1 MISVC
6 IPVFNRDITSL
17 VEKLRPGLQASDVP
31 IELLVADDASPD
43 KDIVAKNEAAVH
55 GVGGVF
61 IRYPENL
68 GRSQIR
74 KAIARKAA
82 YPFLLFI
89 DADCTPQKEDFIG
102 VYLKSLPADIVCGG
116 LLYEAMPEKPALQ
129 LHWKYGIQREVPAA
143 KHALLTSNFCI
154 RKELM
159 VQVPD
164 LQLPKGYGHEDSWME
179 AWLRS
184 KRAVFH
190 FINNPVYHLGLKD
203 ADIFL
208 RHQEDAVENLLY
220 LYRQKNEAA
229 AFLFKNSSLLKS
241 LKRLEGL
248 GLTRFFAFLHNK
260 FGKVLRGK
268 LTRGNLSL
276 YWLDLYKLGYAA
288 SLLKKSER

>member
-31 IELLVADDASPD
+31 IELLVADDASSN

-61 IRYPENL
+61 ICYAENL

-89 DADCTPQKEDFIG
+89 DADCMPQKEDFIG
-102 VYLKSLPADIVCGG
+102 IYLKSLPADIVCGG

-129 LHWKYGIQREVPAA
+129 LHWKYGTQREVPAA
-143 KHALLTSNFCI
+143 NHALLTSNFCI

-159 VQVPD
+159 IQVPD

-184 KRAVFH
+184 KRAGFQ
-190 FINNPVYHLGLKD
+190 FINNPVYHLGLKE
-203 ADIFL
+203 ADTFL

-220 LYRQKNEAA
+220 LYRQKNEVAG
-229 AFLFKNSSLLKS
+229 FLFKNSSLLKL
-241 LKRLEGL
+241 LKKIERL
-248 GLTRFFAFLHNK
+248 GLTGFFAFLYNK
-260 FGKVLRGK
+260 SGKVLRGK

-288 SLLKKSER
+288 SILKKSER

>member
-6 IPVFNRDITSL
+6 IPVFNRDITGL
-17 VEKLRPGLQASDVP
+17 VEKLRPGLQAAAVP
-31 IELLVADDASPD
+31 IELLVADDASSD

-61 IRYPENL
+61 IRYAENL

-74 KAIARKAA
+74 KAIARKAVH
-82 YPFLLFI
+82 PFLLFI
-89 DADCTPQKEDFIG
+89 DADCMPQKEDFIG
-102 VYLKSLPADIVCGG
+102 IYLKSLPADVACGG

-129 LHWKYGIQREVPAA
+129 LHWKYGTQREVPAA
-143 KHALLTSNFCI
+143 SNALLTSNFCI

-159 VQVPD
+159 MQLPD

-184 KRAVFH
+184 KRAGFH

-203 ADIFL
+203 ADTFL

-241 LKRLEGL
+241 LKKIERL
-248 GLTRFFAFLHNK
+248 GLKGFFAFLHNK
-260 FGKVLRGK
+260 SGKVLRGK

-288 SLLKKSER
+288 SLLKQSER